1 MEDFIS
7 KLTYYGDSISD
18 TDDEDD
24 EEIEVEVQ
32 SIHSA
37 RAFSNPSIPDEIKDL
52 LQMI

>member
-7 KLTYYGDSISD
+7 KLTYYGDLISG

-32 SIHSA
+32 PIHFTCVFSIHL
-37 RAFSNPSIPDEIKDL
+37 F
-52 LQMI
+52 QMKLKTLH